1 MLRKKWGD
9 KIELIQCRVCDKE
22 NYQFLST
29 CKDCG
34 VRLRKAVARN
44 GAKKKNKK
52 KIEFKKRNKEM
63 AKCRGNKQTYST
75 KNDAVKVS
83 RAIFMK
89 KGRMSKIYRCKSC
102 QDYHLTKLRSR

>member
-1 MLRKKWGD
+1 LTGKKWGD
-9 KIELIQCRVCDKE
+9 EIELIQCRVCNKE
-22 NYQFLST
+22 NYKFLST

-52 KIEFKKRNKEM
+52 KIEFKKRKKEM

-75 KNDAVKVS
+75 KKDAVKVS
-83 RAIFMK
+83 RAIFIK
-89 KGRMSKIYRCKSC
+89 KGRMSMIYRCKSC
-102 QDYHLTKLRSR
+102 QGFHLTKLISR